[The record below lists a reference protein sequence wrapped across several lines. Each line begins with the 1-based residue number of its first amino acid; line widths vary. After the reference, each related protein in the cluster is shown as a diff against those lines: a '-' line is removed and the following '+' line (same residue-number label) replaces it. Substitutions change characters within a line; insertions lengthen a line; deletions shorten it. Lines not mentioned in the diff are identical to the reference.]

1 MLASDCS
8 VPLCL
13 TPVYR
18 LVSTQHGRDYDVWK
32 QKVAGK
38 QFSVSLYTIDNETL
52 QRADIDTGLPQ
63 NTEYIRVRRLPEG
76 RQGSH
81 VHVCRSS
88 FLREYF
94 N

>member
-63 NTEYIRVRRLPEG
+63 NTEYIRVLRLPEG

-81 VHVCRSS
+81 VCSSS
-88 FLREYF
+88 FFREYF